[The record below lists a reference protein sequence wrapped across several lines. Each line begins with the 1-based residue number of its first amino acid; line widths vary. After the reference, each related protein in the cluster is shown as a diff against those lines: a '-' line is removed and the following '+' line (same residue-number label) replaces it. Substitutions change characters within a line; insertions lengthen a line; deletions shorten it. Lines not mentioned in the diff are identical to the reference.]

1 MASEE
6 GEQVVKTSSY
16 PPQSSLRGPS
26 RKTMEITSR
35 FPSQDLSPWADC
47 KQQKHESLYCA
58 TDLATCCSSSGA
70 HILSYTTFLAVD
82 IIACMGVL

>member
-26 RKTMEITSR
+26 RKTIEITSR

-47 KQQKHESLYCA
+47 KQQKHESL
-58 TDLATCCSSSGA
+58 
-70 HILSYTTFLAVD
+70 
-82 IIACMGVL
+82 